1 MTWSSSIRRWGA
13 SAVAAALLGG
23 LYLSGSLT
31 GLENRLAIPRFQL
44 IRTAPTD
51 QIVLV
56 AIDPRS
62 LRDMPVW
69 PWPRQAHAAVIDAIA
84 RAGASQIAINIDFS
98 AASTAEADRILA
110 DAIARAGD
118 RVVLPVFEQPSLNAT
133 NRMVATAPM
142 RSLVQHA
149 RVASVN
155 LTPDP
160 DGVVRR
166 VTRFANWSGALVPS
180 LPVSLAGFRQVSTES
195 FQIDFG
201 IRDDQFT
208 TISFAD
214 VLGGK
219 YDPAMFQGKIVF
231 IGATALEITNALATP
246 LDAAMPGLVLQA
258 LATESLL
265 QGRELRSVPRW
276 IVLTIALVLLLG
288 LDHLVDGRPLRRGV
302 AIAGCI
308 LIAVIAAPLVLHAA
322 TRQMLDTAPMLLA
335 IGLALLVNLLG
346 RLRELDLRVLSQ
358 SLLLNRTNSV
368 MRRVVEISPD
378 GLIIVNP
385 GGTIQSVNSAAERI
399 LGKPAD
405 QLVSRSLE
413 SALGGD
419 LPPSSGAD
427 PAAGDAAVERQFI
440 AGTGEPLTV
449 QITLT
454 SVPGE
459 PDGTLVAIL
468 RDVTDIRRREA
479 QMRHARDLAETAS
492 RSKTQFLAN
501 MSHELRTP
509 LNAIIGFSEVM
520 RGEILGPLGTPSYR
534 DYSGGIH
541 DSAKHL
547 LAIINDILDISSIE
561 IGNQRLAEEWVQ
573 PPDVCRSVFALLAD
587 KARGAGIALE
597 LDCKPAVPR
606 ILTDRRMLMQMLIN
620 LIANAIK
627 FSPRKGQVTLEVI
640 AQPDGRVRF
649 SVIDKGIG
657 IAAADLERVK
667 LPFEQVEGALTRRH
681 DGVGLGLSLVK
692 SMIDLHNGVFEL
704 ESALGM
710 GTRASLIFPAERCDR
725 APEPSA
731 PEHRAQDASGNGAD
745 HAAPQQPTHS
755 VTAAIRPRA
764 APGGPEEPLQPQT
777 IDSPSDHRASL
788 AARRSS

>member
-1 MTWSSSIRRWGA
+1 MTWTKSIRCWGA
-13 SAVAAALLGG
+13 CAVAAALLSA

-31 GLENRLAIPRFQL
+31 GFENRLAIPRFQL

-69 PWPRQAHAAVIDAIA
+69 PWPRQAHATVIDAIA
-84 RAGASQIAINIDFS
+84 KAGASQIAINIDFS
-98 AASTAEADRILA
+98 AASTAEADGLLA
-110 DAIARAGD
+110 DAISRAGD
-118 RVVLPVFEQPSLNAT
+118 RVVLPVFEQPSLDAA
-133 NRMVATAPM
+133 NRLMATAPM
-142 RSLVQHA
+142 QSLMQQA

-166 VTRFANWSGALVPS
+166 VNRFASWSGALVPT
-180 LPVSLAGFRQVSTES
+180 LPVSLAGFRQVSTDT

-208 TISFAD
+208 TISFVD
-214 VLGGK
+214 VLDGK
-219 YDPAMFQGKIVF
+219 YDPAMFKGKIVF

-246 LDAAMPGLVLQA
+246 LDAAMPSLVLQA

-265 QGRELRSVPRW
+265 QGRDLRPAPRW
-276 IVLTIALVLLLG
+276 IVLTLTLVLLVG
-288 LDHLVDGRPLRRGV
+288 LHYLVDGRPLRRGV
-302 AIAGCI
+302 AIGGCL
-308 LIAVIAAPLVLHAA
+308 LIVVIAAPLVVQAVSHL
-322 TRQMLDTAPMLLA
+322 MLDTSPMLLA
-335 IGLALLVNLLG
+335 MGLALLVNLLG

-378 GLIIVNP
+378 GLVIVNP
-385 GGTIQSVNSAAERI
+385 GGMIQSVNSAAERI

-405 QLVSRSLE
+405 LLIGRNLASTI
-413 SALGGD
+413 GGE
-419 LPPSSGAD
+419 LPAPSNAEPGAADIAIERVFEAGSG
-427 PAAGDAAVERQFI
+427 ER
-440 AGTGEPLTV
+440 LTV
-449 QITLT
+449 QITLCT
-454 SVPGE
+454 VPGE
-459 PDGTLVAIL
+459 PDGTVVAIL
-468 RDVTDIRRREA
+468 RDITDIRRREA
-479 QMRHARDLAETAS
+479 EMRRARDLAETAS

-520 RGEILGPLGTPSYR
+520 RAEMLGPLGTTRYR
-534 DYSGGIH
+534 DYSGDIH
-541 DSAKHL
+541 DSASHL

-561 IGNQRLAEEWVQ
+561 IGNQRLSEEWVR
-573 PPDVCRSVFALLAD
+573 PADVCRSVFALLGD

-597 LDCKPAVPR
+597 LNCEAAVPR
-606 ILTDRRMLMQMLIN
+606 IRTDRRMLMQMLIN

-627 FSPRKGQVTLEVI
+627 FSPRKSQVTLDVRTL
-640 AQPDGRVRF
+640 PDGRVKL
-649 SVIDKGIG
+649 SVTDKGIG

-667 LPFEQVEGALTRRH
+667 LPFEQVEGVLARKH

-704 ESALGM
+704 ESALGV
-710 GTRASLIFPAERCDR
+710 GTQASLIFPAERCD
-725 APEPSA
+725 APPPTPS
-731 PEHRAQDASGNGAD
+731 E
-745 HAAPQQPTHS
+745 
-755 VTAAIRPRA
+755 PRA
-764 APGGPEEPLQPQT
+764 ADVDTAAPTKEESSDQAPESSSADAVIAAIPM
-777 IDSPSDHRASL
+777 R
-788 AARRSS
+788 AAR